1 MITILMMMI
10 LSHVEMQLAS
20 QMKHPEKL
28 IELLR
33 ALSKKMHHQHHRLHT
48 LELHS
53 TRPLPSLPHIIAACP
68 DVTQLSY
75 AVMPF
80 SVAYRPKL
88 LPMDTGDHVG
98 LTTLRI
104 DTKETSFDLYAI
116 LQHCPS
122 LLRLKVNLMVQLDYH
137 AILKACPSIQVIH
150 SGPFNMLYDYDT
162 QPYYYQQSKDGDDDD
177 DPCYGV
183 RHLVLHE
190 YRQDRIKNLATLDF
204 ILEQH
209 TTLELLHLELEGLI
223 HTDWDHLVSRLPRHT
238 FHRLKTLCCRSL
250 YGCRGR
256 HIAALIT
263 ACPNLEHLHLCRM
276 HQLDPPVWRSLL
288 SLRSLRKL
296 ELCIEN
302 PDVLMDQQDQQAAA
316 ARHHQHVVSG
326 GILPWFFQTISRPNT
341 PSLRYLSLSSMGSLL
356 IDSAVLLAV
365 ASIRTLEDLTLEGVE
380 RMLVPPQ
387 VMAQFLTRLQQHGT
401 LEHLALIRVTCMDI
415 GMLDILFGMS
425 HLKTL
430 KMDKCKSLTAE
441 VLEQWLEVEDGRT
454 WNNNVE
460 KKKMS
465 GNTPSRRPLFL
476 HEIKVDDRIIASR

>member
-1 MITILMMMI
+1 
-10 LSHVEMQLAS
+10 MQLAS

-33 ALSKKMHHQHHRLHT
+33 ALSKKTTHRYHRLHT

-53 TRPLPSLPHIIAACP
+53 TRPLPSLLPRIIAACP

-88 LPMDTGDHVG
+88 LPVEARDRLG

-137 AILKACPSIQVIH
+137 TILQACPFIQVIH

-162 QPYYYQQSKDGDDDD
+162 HPSYSQAKDDDD

-209 TTLELLHLELEGLI
+209 STLELLHLELEGLTC
-223 HTDWDHLVSRLPRHT
+223 TDWDHLVSRLPHHP

-250 YGCRGR
+250 YGCRGG
-256 HIAALIT
+256 HIAALIM

-276 HQLDPPVWRSLL
+276 HHLDTPVWRSLL
-288 SLRSLRKL
+288 SLRSLEKL

-302 PDVLMDQQDQQAAA
+302 PDVLVDQQDQHAPPAAA
-316 ARHHQHVVSG
+316 ARRMTTTLNHRHHVVSSSG

-365 ASIRTLEDLTLEGVE
+365 ASIRTLEELSLEGVE
-380 RMLVPPQ
+380 KMLVPPQ

-401 LEHLALIRVTCMDI
+401 LQHLALIRVTRMDI
-415 GMLDILFGMS
+415 EILDILFGMS

-430 KMDKCKSLTAE
+430 KITKCKPLTAE
-441 VLEQWLEVEDGRT
+441 ILEQWLEDRKT
-454 WNNNVE
+454 KN
-460 KKKMS
+460 S
-465 GNTPSRRPLFL
+465 DDNTLNRRPLFL
-476 HEIKVDDRIIASR
+476 HEVKVDNRIIVSR

>member
-1 MITILMMMI
+1 
-10 LSHVEMQLAS
+10 MQLAS

-33 ALSKKMHHQHHRLHT
+33 ALSKETTQHHHRHRRLHT

-53 TRPLPSLPHIIAACP
+53 TRPLPSLPRIIAACP

-80 SVAYRPKL
+80 SVAYRPNL
-88 LPMDTGDHVG
+88 LPVDTRDRLG

-137 AILKACPSIQVIH
+137 TILQACPFIQVIH

-162 QPYYYQQSKDGDDDD
+162 HHPSYSQAKEEED

-223 HTDWDHLVSRLPRHT
+223 HTDWDHMVSRLPHHP

-250 YGCRGR
+250 YGCRGG
-256 HIAALIT
+256 HIAALIM

-276 HQLDPPVWRSLL
+276 HHLDTPVWRSLL
-288 SLRSLRKL
+288 SLRSLGKL

-302 PDVLMDQQDQQAAA
+302 PDVLVDQQDQHAGAGA
-316 ARHHQHVVSG
+316 GAGATRMTTTHVVSSG

-356 IDSAVLLAV
+356 IDSTVLLAV
-365 ASIRTLEDLTLEGVE
+365 ASIRTLEELSLEGVE
-380 RMLVPPQ
+380 KMLVPPQ

-401 LEHLALIRVTCMDI
+401 LQHLALTRVTCMDI
-415 GMLDILFGMS
+415 EIVDILFGMS

-430 KMDKCKSLTAE
+430 KITKCKPLTAE
-441 VLEQWLEVEDGRT
+441 ILEQWLEDRKT
-454 WNNNVE
+454 
-460 KKKMS
+460 K
-465 GNTPSRRPLFL
+465 NTLNRRPLFL
-476 HEIKVDDRIIASR
+476 HEVKVDNRIIVSR